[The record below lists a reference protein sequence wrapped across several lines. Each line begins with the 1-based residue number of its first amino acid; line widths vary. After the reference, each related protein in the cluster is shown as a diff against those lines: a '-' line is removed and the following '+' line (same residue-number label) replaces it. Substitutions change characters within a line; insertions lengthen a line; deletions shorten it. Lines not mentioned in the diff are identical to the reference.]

1 MKFVRTYFEIMDL
14 LESIINTEDADE
26 KDVVLATMAKSMIAS
41 RLISQNK
48 PFELR
53 KYAENIVIQT
63 DGKSYVFDEETMRAM
78 DQLLSVDQEEKQ
90 EEKQE
95 KKPIDTTQSQEHGT
109 QETTEEK
116 EDKPKENFDE
126 TKQDE
131 EVNIPQQVVSEH
143 PLSQDETN
151 EAESEVNNETFNPEE
166 TGYEPDM
173 PTFMSEDND
182 SFSSD
187 SSVNTPLL
195 SDGLNFPD
203 EPANYDDPSSSNTNE
218 TKDTPVQN
226 EEVLKNI
233 LLHPERMNITIK
245 QKDIMYAY
253 VKGNFTDE
261 NGEVLSR
268 VDMFVT
274 PLATSIR
281 KPEFI
286 VRYVIDRNADKQL
299 MADALGESPE
309 AVISDGKGNSLKVTC
324 SISEGILQPM
334 VEGINGSEFVIAAI
348 KDEGLHGKGHLEAF
362 DPATGISV
370 RMFPSG
376 KKNEANGH
384 AKFAYCV
391 FKHDQLVDIGYST
404 GEPILVNNNGEMLK
418 FACKWDETD
427 NPSENVAEV
436 EMFDYGRKQ

>member
-48 PFELR
+48 LFELR

-90 EEKQE
+90 EEK
-95 KKPIDTTQSQEHGT
+95 PVDTTQSQEHGM
-109 QETTEEK
+109 QEITEEK
-116 EDKPKENFDE
+116 EDKQEEASDE
-126 TKQDE
+126 SKQDE
-131 EVNIPQQVVSEH
+131 EVNIPQQAVSEH
-143 PLSQDETN
+143 PLTQDETN
-151 EAESEVNNETFNPEE
+151 EAENEVNDETFNPEE

-182 SFSSD
+182 PFSSD

-195 SDGLNFPD
+195 YDGLNFD
-203 EPANYDDPSSSNTNE
+203 EPTNYNDPSSSNTNE
-218 TKDTPVQN
+218 TKDTSVKN
-226 EEVLKNI
+226 EEVSKNV
-233 LLHPERMNITIK
+233 LLHPERMDIK
-245 QKDIMYAY
+245 IMQKDIMYAY

-261 NGEVLSR
+261 NGEPLSR
-268 VDMFVT
+268 VDMFIT
-274 PLATSIR
+274 PLATSIN

-309 AVISDGKGNSLKVTC
+309 AIIDDGKGNSLKVTC
-324 SISEGILQPM
+324 SISEGVLQPM

-348 KDEGLHGKGHLEAF
+348 KDEGLSGKGHLEAF

-427 NPSENVAEV
+427 NPSESVAEV

>member
-78 DQLLSVDQEEKQ
+78 DQLLSTDQEEKQ

-95 KKPIDTTQSQEHGT
+95 KKPVDTTQSREHGT

-116 EDKPKENFDE
+116 GDRQEEASDE
-126 TKQDE
+126 SKQSE
-131 EVNIPQQVVSEH
+131 EAEVQQRAVSEH

-151 EAESEVNNETFNPEE
+151 EAGDEVNNETFNPGE
-166 TGYEPDM
+166 TEYEPDM
-173 PTFMSEDND
+173 PTFISEDND
-182 SFSSD
+182 PFSSD

-195 SDGLNFPD
+195 SDGLNFGEPD
-203 EPANYDDPSSSNTNE
+203 EPDYDVPTSSNGNE

-226 EEVLKNI
+226 EEVLKNV
-233 LLHPERMNITIK
+233 LLHPERMEIRIK

-261 NGEVLSR
+261 NGEPLSR
-268 VDMFVT
+268 VDMFIT
-274 PLATSIR
+274 PLATSIN

-309 AVISDGKGNSLKVTC
+309 AIISDGKGNSLKVTC
-324 SISEGILQPM
+324 SISEEGVLQPM

-348 KDEGLHGKGHLEAF
+348 KDEGLHGKGHLETF
-362 DPATGISV
+362 DDVTQISV

-376 KKNEANGH
+376 KKNETNGY

-391 FKHDQLVDIGYST
+391 FKHNQLVDMGYST
-404 GEPILVNNNGEMLK
+404 SEPISVDNNGQTVK
-418 FACKWDETD
+418 IACKWDEKD
-427 NPSENVAEV
+427 NPSESIANVEV
-436 EMFDYGRKQ
+436 L

>member
-53 KYAENIVIQT
+53 KYAEDIVIQT

-90 EEKQE
+90 EEKSV
-95 KKPIDTTQSQEHGT
+95 DTTQSHEHST

-116 EDKPKENFDE
+116 EDRQEETSDE
-126 TKQDE
+126 SKQDE
-131 EVNIPQQVVSEH
+131 EVNIPQQAVSEH

-151 EAESEVNNETFNPEE
+151 EAGDEVNNETFNPGE
-166 TGYEPDM
+166 TEYEPDM
-173 PTFMSEDND
+173 PTFMPEDND
-182 SFSSD
+182 PFSSD

-195 SDGLNFPD
+195 SDGLNFGEPD
-203 EPANYDDPSSSNTNE
+203 EPYYDDPTSSNGNKTE
-218 TKDTPVQN
+218 DTSVKN
-226 EEVLKNI
+226 EEASKNI
-233 LLHPERMNITIK
+233 LLHPERMEIKIK

-261 NGEVLSR
+261 NGEPLSR
-268 VDMFVT
+268 VDMFIT
-274 PLATSIR
+274 PLATSIHT
-281 KPEFI
+281 PEFI

-324 SISEGILQPM
+324 SISEEGVLQPM

-348 KDEGLHGKGHLEAF
+348 KDEGLSGKGHLETY

>member
-1 MKFVRTYFEIMDL
+1 MKFVRTYFKIMDL

-90 EEKQE
+90 EEK
-95 KKPIDTTQSQEHGT
+95 PVDTTQNQEHGM
-109 QETTEEK
+109 QETKEEK
-116 EDKPKENFDE
+116 ENKQEEASDE
-126 TKQDE
+126 SKQGE
-131 EVNIPQQVVSEH
+131 EVNIPQQAVSEH

-151 EAESEVNNETFNPEE
+151 EAGDEVNNETFNPGE
-166 TGYEPDM
+166 TEYEPDM
-173 PTFMSEDND
+173 PTFMPEDND
-182 SFSSD
+182 PFSSD

-195 SDGLNFPD
+195 SDGLNFGEPD
-203 EPANYDDPSSSNTNE
+203 EPYYDDPTSSNGNKTE
-218 TKDTPVQN
+218 DTSVKN
-226 EEVLKNI
+226 EEASKNI
-233 LLHPERMNITIK
+233 LLHPERMEIKIK

-261 NGEVLSR
+261 NGEPLSR
-268 VDMFVT
+268 VDMFIT
-274 PLATSIR
+274 PLATSIHT
-281 KPEFI
+281 PEFI

-309 AVISDGKGNSLKVTC
+309 AIINDGKGNSLKVTC
-324 SISEGILQPM
+324 SISEEGVLQPM

-348 KDEGLHGKGHLEAF
+348 KDEGLHGKGHLETF
-362 DPATGISV
+362 DDVTQISV

-376 KKNEANGH
+376 KKNETNGY

-391 FKHDQLVDIGYST
+391 FKHNQLVDMGYST
-404 GEPILVNNNGEMLK
+404 SEPISVDNNGQTVK
-418 FACKWDETD
+418 IACKWDEKD
-427 NPSENVAEV
+427 NPSESIATVEV
-436 EMFDYGRKQ
+436 F

>member
-90 EEKQE
+90 EEK
-95 KKPIDTTQSQEHGT
+95 PVDTTQSHEHST
-109 QETTEEK
+109 QETAEEK
-116 EDKPKENFDE
+116 EDKQKEASDE
-126 TKQDE
+126 SKQDE

-151 EAESEVNNETFNPEE
+151 EVKNEVNSETFSHEE
-166 TGYEPDM
+166 IEYEPDM
-173 PTFMSEDND
+173 PTFTSEDND
-182 SFSSD
+182 PFSSD
-187 SSVNTPLL
+187 SSANELM
-195 SDGLNFPD
+195 SYGLNYD
-203 EPANYDDPSSSNTNE
+203 EPSYNDPASSNGNE
-218 TKDTPVQN
+218 AEDTSVKN
-226 EEVLKNI
+226 EEVSKNV
-233 LLHPERMNITIK
+233 LLHPERMEITIK

-261 NGEVLSR
+261 NGEPLSR
-268 VDMFVT
+268 VDMFIT
-274 PLATSIR
+274 PLATKRR

-309 AVISDGKGNSLKVTC
+309 AIISDGKGNSLKVTC
-324 SISEGILQPM
+324 SISEGVLQPM

-348 KDEGLHGKGHLEAF
+348 KDEGLSGKGHLETY

>member
-1 MKFVRTYFEIMDL
+1 MDL

-90 EEKQE
+90 DEKQE
-95 KKPIDTTQSQEHGT
+95 EKPVDTTQSQEHGM

-116 EDKPKENFDE
+116 EDKQKEASDE
-126 TKQDE
+126 SKQDE
-131 EVNIPQQVVSEH
+131 EVNIPQHAVSEH
-143 PLSQDETN
+143 PLIQDETN
-151 EAESEVNNETFNPEE
+151 EVKNEVNSEKFSHEE
-166 TGYEPDM
+166 MGYEPDM
-173 PTFMSEDND
+173 PTFTSEDND
-182 SFSSD
+182 PFSSD
-187 SSVNTPLL
+187 SSANELM
-195 SDGLNFPD
+195 SDGLNYD
-203 EPANYDDPSSSNTNE
+203 EPSYNDPASSSRNE
-218 TKDTPVQN
+218 AEDTPVQT
-226 EEVLKNI
+226 EEVPKNV
-233 LLHPERMNITIK
+233 LLHPERMDIK
-245 QKDIMYAY
+245 IMQKDIMYAY

-261 NGEVLSR
+261 NGEPLSR
-268 VDMFVT
+268 VDMFII
-274 PLATSIR
+274 PLATKRR

-324 SISEGILQPM
+324 SISEGVLQPM
-334 VEGINGSEFVIAAI
+334 VEGINDSEFVIAAI

-404 GEPILVNNNGEMLK
+404 GEPILVNNNGEILK

>member
-90 EEKQE
+90 EEK
-95 KKPIDTTQSQEHGT
+95 PVNTTQSQEHGM

-116 EDKPKENFDE
+116 EDKQKEASDE
-126 TKQDE
+126 SKQDE
-131 EVNIPQQVVSEH
+131 EVNIPQQAVSEH

-151 EAESEVNNETFNPEE
+151 EAENEENNETFNPGEAE
-166 TGYEPDM
+166 YEPDM
-173 PTFMSEDND
+173 PTFMPEDND
-182 SFSSD
+182 PFSSD

-195 SDGLNFPD
+195 SDGLNFD
-203 EPANYDDPSSSNTNE
+203 EPANYDDPSLNNTSE
-218 TKDTPVQN
+218 TKDTPVKN
-226 EEVLKNI
+226 EEVLKNV
-233 LLHPERMNITIK
+233 LLHPERMGITIK

-261 NGEVLSR
+261 NGEPLSR
-268 VDMFVT
+268 VDMFIT
-274 PLATSIR
+274 PLATSISN
-281 KPEFI
+281 PEFI

-309 AVISDGKGNSLKVTC
+309 AIISDGKGNFLKVTC
-324 SISEGILQPM
+324 SISEGVLQPM

>member
-78 DQLLSVDQEEKQ
+78 DQLLSTDQEEKQ
-90 EEKQE
+90 EEK
-95 KKPIDTTQSQEHGT
+95 PVDTTQSQEHGT

-116 EDKPKENFDE
+116 ENRQEESSDKS
-126 TKQDE
+126 KQDE
-131 EVNIPQQVVSEH
+131 EVNIPRQAVSEH
-143 PLSQDETN
+143 PLTQDETN
-151 EAESEVNNETFNPEE
+151 KTENEVNNETFSHEE
-166 TGYEPDM
+166 MGYEPDM
-173 PTFMSEDND
+173 PTFTSEDND
-182 SFSSD
+182 PFSSD
-187 SSVNTPLL
+187 SSANELM
-195 SDGLNFPD
+195 SDGLNYD
-203 EPANYDDPSSSNTNE
+203 EPSYNDPASSNGNE
-218 TKDTPVQN
+218 AEDTSVKN
-226 EEVLKNI
+226 EEVSKNV
-233 LLHPERMNITIK
+233 LLHPERMEITIK

-261 NGEVLSR
+261 NGEPLSR

-274 PLATSIR
+274 PLATKRR

-309 AVISDGKGNSLKVTC
+309 AIISDGKGNSLKVTC
-324 SISEGILQPM
+324 SISEEGVLQPM
-334 VEGINGSEFVIAAI
+334 VEGVDGSEFVIAAI
-348 KDEGLHGKGHLEAF
+348 KDEGLHGKGHLETF
-362 DPATGISV
+362 DDVTQISV
-370 RMFPSG
+370 HMFPSG
-376 KKNEANGH
+376 KKNETNGY

-391 FKHDQLVDIGYST
+391 FKHNQLVDMGYST
-404 GEPILVNNNGEMLK
+404 SEPISVDNNGQTVK
-418 FACKWDETD
+418 IACKWDEKD
-427 NPSENVAEV
+427 NPSESIATVEV
-436 EMFDYGRKQ
+436 F

>member
-1 MKFVRTYFEIMDL
+1 MDL

-90 EEKQE
+90 EEK
-95 KKPIDTTQSQEHGT
+95 PVDTTQSQEHGM
-109 QETTEEK
+109 QETTEGK
-116 EDKPKENFDE
+116 EDKQKESSDEPK
-126 TKQDE
+126 QSE
-131 EVNIPQQVVSEH
+131 EAEVPKRAVSEH
-143 PLSQDETN
+143 PLSQDEIN
-151 EAESEVNNETFNPEE
+151 EVKNEVNSETFSHEE
-166 TGYEPDM
+166 MGYEPDM
-173 PTFMSEDND
+173 PTFMTEDND
-182 SFSSD
+182 PFSSD

-195 SDGLNFPD
+195 SDGLNFG
-203 EPANYDDPSSSNTNE
+203 EPSYNDPASSSGNE
-218 TKDTPVQN
+218 AEDTPVQT
-226 EEVLKNI
+226 EEVPKNV
-233 LLHPERMNITIK
+233 LLHPERMEITIK

-261 NGEVLSR
+261 NGEPLSR
-268 VDMFVT
+268 VDMFIT
-274 PLATSIR
+274 PLATSIS

-324 SISEGILQPM
+324 SISEGVLHPM
-334 VEGINGSEFVIAAI
+334 VEGIDGSEFVIAAI

-376 KKNEANGH
+376 KKNETNGH

>member
-90 EEKQE
+90 EEK
-95 KKPIDTTQSQEHGT
+95 PANTTQSQEHGT
-109 QETTEEK
+109 QETMGEK
-116 EDKPKENFDE
+116 EDKPKETSDE
-126 TKQDE
+126 SKQDE
-131 EVNIPQQVVSEH
+131 EVNIPQQAVSER

-151 EAESEVNNETFNPEE
+151 EAENEENNEIFNPEE

-182 SFSSD
+182 PFSSD
-187 SSVNTPLL
+187 SSANELM
-195 SDGLNFPD
+195 SDGLNYD
-203 EPANYDDPSSSNTNE
+203 EPSYNDPASSNGNE
-218 TKDTPVQN
+218 AEDTSVKN
-226 EEVLKNI
+226 EEVSKNV
-233 LLHPERMNITIK
+233 LLHPERMEITIK

-261 NGEVLSR
+261 NGEPLSR
-268 VDMFVT
+268 VDMFIT
-274 PLATSIR
+274 PLATKRR

-299 MADALGESPE
+299 MAEALGESPE
-309 AVISDGKGNSLKVTC
+309 AIIDDGKGNSLKVTC
-324 SISEGILQPM
+324 SISEGVLQPM

>member
-90 EEKQE
+90 EEK
-95 KKPIDTTQSQEHGT
+95 PVDTTQSQEHGM

-116 EDKPKENFDE
+116 EDKQEEASDE
-126 TKQDE
+126 SKQDE
-131 EVNIPQQVVSEH
+131 EVNTPQQAVSEH
-143 PLSQDETN
+143 PLSQNDENNQDET
-151 EAESEVNNETFNPEE
+151 ETTSETFSAEE

-182 SFSSD
+182 PFSPD

-195 SDGLNFPD
+195 SDGLNYD
-203 EPANYDDPSSSNTNE
+203 EPTNYNDPSSSNTNE

-226 EEVLKNI
+226 EEVLKNV

-261 NGEVLSR
+261 NGEPLSR
-268 VDMFVT
+268 VDMFIT
-274 PLATSIR
+274 PLATSISN
-281 KPEFI
+281 PEFI

-299 MADALGESPE
+299 MTEALGGSPE
-309 AVISDGKGNSLKVTC
+309 AIISDGKGNFLKVTC
-324 SISEGILQPM
+324 SISEEGVLQPM

-391 FKHDQLVDIGYST
+391 FKDDQLVDIGYST
-404 GEPILVNNNGEMLK
+404 GEPISVNNNGEMLK

>member
-78 DQLLSVDQEEKQ
+78 DQLLSTDQEEKQ
-90 EEKQE
+90 EEK
-95 KKPIDTTQSQEHGT
+95 PVDTTQSQEHGT

-116 EDKPKENFDE
+116 ENRQEESSDKS
-126 TKQDE
+126 KQDE

-151 EAESEVNNETFNPEE
+151 EAENEVNNETFNPEE
-166 TGYEPDM
+166 TRYEPDM

-182 SFSSD
+182 PFSSD

-203 EPANYDDPSSSNTNE
+203 EPANYDDPSSSNTKE

-226 EEVLKNI
+226 EEVLKNV
-233 LLHPERMNITIK
+233 LLHPERMNIEIK

-261 NGEVLSR
+261 NGEPLSR
-268 VDMFVT
+268 VDMFIT
-274 PLATSIR
+274 PLATSISN
-281 KPEFI
+281 PEFI

-309 AVISDGKGNSLKVTC
+309 AIISDGKGNSLKVTC
-324 SISEGILQPM
+324 SISEEGVLQPM

-348 KDEGLHGKGHLEAF
+348 RDEGLSGKGHLETF
-362 DPATGISV
+362 DDVSQISV

-376 KKNEANGH
+376 KKNEANGY

-391 FKHDQLVDIGYST
+391 FKHNQLVDMGYST
-404 GEPILVNNNGEMLK
+404 SEPISVDNNGQMVK
-418 FACKWDETD
+418 IACRWDEKD
-427 NPSENVAEV
+427 NPSESIARVEV
-436 EMFDYGRKQ
+436 L

>member
-78 DQLLSVDQEEKQ
+78 DQLLSTDQEEKQ
-90 EEKQE
+90 EEK
-95 KKPIDTTQSQEHGT
+95 PVDTTQSQEHGM

-116 EDKPKENFDE
+116 EDKQEEASDE
-126 TKQDE
+126 SMQDE
-131 EVNIPQQVVSEH
+131 EVNIPQQAVSEH
-143 PLSQDETN
+143 PLTQDETN
-151 EAESEVNNETFNPEE
+151 EAEDEVNNETFNPGE
-166 TGYEPDM
+166 TEYEPDM
-173 PTFMSEDND
+173 PTFTSEDND
-182 SFSSD
+182 PFSSD
-187 SSVNTPLL
+187 SSANELM
-195 SDGLNFPD
+195 SDGLNYD
-203 EPANYDDPSSSNTNE
+203 EPSYNDPSSSNTNE

-226 EEVLKNI
+226 EEVLKNV
-233 LLHPERMNITIK
+233 LLHPERMNIKIK

-261 NGEVLSR
+261 NGEPLSR
-268 VDMFVT
+268 VDMFIT
-274 PLATSIR
+274 PLATSIN

-286 VRYVIDRNADKQL
+286 VRYIIDRNADKQL

-309 AVISDGKGNSLKVTC
+309 AIISDGKGNSLKVTC
-324 SISEGILQPM
+324 SISEEGVLQPM
-334 VEGINGSEFVIAAI
+334 VEGIDGSEFVIAAI

>member
-90 EEKQE
+90 E
-95 KKPIDTTQSQEHGT
+95 KKPVDTTQSQEHGM

-116 EDKPKENFDE
+116 EDKPKEVSDE
-126 TKQDE
+126 SKQDE
-131 EVNIPQQVVSEH
+131 EVNIPQQAVSEH

-151 EAESEVNNETFNPEE
+151 EAENEGNNETFNPEE

-173 PTFMSEDND
+173 PTFMPEDND
-182 SFSSD
+182 PFSSD

-195 SDGLNFPD
+195 SDGLNYD
-203 EPANYDDPSSSNTNE
+203 EPSYNDPASSSGNE
-218 TKDTPVQN
+218 AEDTPVQT
-226 EEVLKNI
+226 EEVSKNV
-233 LLHPERMNITIK
+233 LLHPERMDIKIK

-261 NGEVLSR
+261 NGEPLSR
-268 VDMFVT
+268 VDMFIT
-274 PLATSIR
+274 PLATSIN

-299 MADALGESPE
+299 MAEALGESPE
-309 AVISDGKGNSLKVTC
+309 AIIDDGKGNSLKITC
-324 SISEGILQPM
+324 SISEGVLQPM
-334 VEGINGSEFVIAAI
+334 VEGIDGSEFVIAAI

-427 NPSENVAEV
+427 SPSENVAEV

>member
-78 DQLLSVDQEEKQ
+78 DQLLSTDQEEKQ
-90 EEKQE
+90 EEK
-95 KKPIDTTQSQEHGT
+95 PVDTTQSQEHGT

-116 EDKPKENFDE
+116 EDRQEEASDE
-126 TKQDE
+126 SKQDE
-131 EVNIPQQVVSEH
+131 EVNIPQQAVSEH

-151 EAESEVNNETFNPEE
+151 EAENEENNETFNPGEAE
-166 TGYEPDM
+166 YEPDM
-173 PTFMSEDND
+173 PIFMPEDND
-182 SFSSD
+182 PFSSD

-195 SDGLNFPD
+195 SDGLNYD
-203 EPANYDDPSSSNTNE
+203 EPSYNDPASSNGNE
-218 TKDTPVQN
+218 AEDTSVQN
-226 EEVLKNI
+226 EEVLKNV
-233 LLHPERMNITIK
+233 LLHPERMDITIK

-261 NGEVLSR
+261 NGEPLSR
-268 VDMFVT
+268 VDMFIT
-274 PLATSIR
+274 PLATKRR

-299 MADALGESPE
+299 MAEALGESPE
-309 AVISDGKGNSLKVTC
+309 AIISDGKGNSLKVTC
-324 SISEGILQPM
+324 SISEGVLQPM
-334 VEGINGSEFVIAAI
+334 VEGINDSEFVITAI
-348 KDEGLHGKGHLEAF
+348 KDEGLSGKGHLETY

-404 GEPILVNNNGEMLK
+404 GEPISVNNNGEMLK

>member
-90 EEKQE
+90 EEK
-95 KKPIDTTQSQEHGT
+95 PVDTTQSQEHGM

-116 EDKPKENFDE
+116 EDRQGEASDE
-126 TKQDE
+126 SKQDE
-131 EVNIPQQVVSEH
+131 EVNIPQHAVSEH
-143 PLSQDETN
+143 PLSQNDENNQDET
-151 EAESEVNNETFNPEE
+151 ETTSETFSAEE

-182 SFSSD
+182 PFSPD

-195 SDGLNFPD
+195 SDGLNFD
-203 EPANYDDPSSSNTNE
+203 EPTNYNDPSSSNTNE
-218 TKDTPVQN
+218 IKDTPVQN
-226 EEVLKNI
+226 EEVLKNV
-233 LLHPERMNITIK
+233 LLHPERMDIKIK

-261 NGEVLSR
+261 NGEPLSR

-274 PLATSIR
+274 PLATKRR

-299 MADALGESPE
+299 MTEALGESPE
-309 AVISDGKGNSLKVTC
+309 AIINDGKGNSLKVTC
-324 SISEGILQPM
+324 SISEGVLQPM
-334 VEGINGSEFVIAAI
+334 VEGIDGSEFVIAAI
-348 KDEGLHGKGHLEAF
+348 KDEGLHGKGHLETY
-362 DPATGISV
+362 DDATGISV

-391 FKHDQLVDIGYST
+391 FKHEQLVDIGYST

-418 FACKWDETD
+418 FACKWNETD

>member
-90 EEKQE
+90 EEK
-95 KKPIDTTQSQEHGT
+95 PVDTTQSQEHGT
-109 QETTEEK
+109 QEAIEEK
-116 EDKPKENFDE
+116 EDRQEEASDE
-126 TKQDE
+126 SKQDE
-131 EVNIPQQVVSEH
+131 EVNIPQQAVSEH

-151 EAESEVNNETFNPEE
+151 EAENEVNSETFSHEE
-166 TGYEPDM
+166 MEYEPDM

-182 SFSSD
+182 PFSSD
-187 SSVNTPLL
+187 SSVNAPLL
-195 SDGLNFPD
+195 SDGLNFD
-203 EPANYDDPSSSNTNE
+203 EPSYNDPSSSNTNE
-218 TKDTPVQN
+218 TKDTPIQN
-226 EEVLKNI
+226 EEVLKNV
-233 LLHPERMNITIK
+233 LLHPERMDIKIK

-261 NGEVLSR
+261 NGEPLSR
-268 VDMFVT
+268 VDMFIT
-274 PLATSIR
+274 PLATSIS

-309 AVISDGKGNSLKVTC
+309 AIISDGKGNSLKVTC
-324 SISEGILQPM
+324 SISEGVLQPM

-362 DPATGISV
+362 DPATEISV

>member
-90 EEKQE
+90 EEK
-95 KKPIDTTQSQEHGT
+95 PVNTTQSQEHGM

-116 EDKPKENFDE
+116 EDKKKEASDE
-126 TKQDE
+126 SKQDE
-131 EVNIPQQVVSEH
+131 EVNIPQQAVSEH

-151 EAESEVNNETFNPEE
+151 EAENEKNNETFNPEE

-173 PTFMSEDND
+173 PTFMPEDND
-182 SFSSD
+182 PFSSD
-187 SSVNTPLL
+187 SSANALM
-195 SDGLNFPD
+195 SDGLNYD
-203 EPANYDDPSSSNTNE
+203 EPSYNDPASSSGNE
-218 TKDTPVQN
+218 AEDTPVQT
-226 EEVLKNI
+226 EEVPKNV
-233 LLHPERMNITIK
+233 LLHPERMEIKIK

-261 NGEVLSR
+261 NGEPLSR
-268 VDMFVT
+268 VDMFIT
-274 PLATSIR
+274 PLATSISN
-281 KPEFI
+281 PEFI

-309 AVISDGKGNSLKVTC
+309 AIISDGKGNSLKVTC
-324 SISEGILQPM
+324 SISEEGVLQPM
-334 VEGINGSEFVIAAI
+334 VEGIDGSEFVIVAI
-348 KDEGLHGKGHLEAF
+348 KDEGLSGKGHLETF
-362 DPATGISV
+362 DDVTQISV

-376 KKNEANGH
+376 KKNETNGY

-391 FKHDQLVDIGYST
+391 FKHNQLVDMGYST
-404 GEPILVNNNGEMLK
+404 SEPISVDNNGQTVK
-418 FACKWDETD
+418 FACKWDEKD
-427 NPSENVAEV
+427 NPSESVATVEV
-436 EMFDYGRKQ
+436 F

>member
-26 KDVVLATMAKSMIAS
+26 KDIVLATMAKSMIAS

-53 KYAENIVIQT
+53 KYAEDIRIET
-63 DGKSYVFDEETMRAM
+63 DGKSYVFNEELLRAM

-90 EEKQE
+90 EEK
-95 KKPIDTTQSQEHGT
+95 PVDTTQNQEHGT

-116 EDKPKENFDE
+116 EDKQEEASDE
-126 TKQDE
+126 SKQDE
-131 EVNIPQQVVSEH
+131 EVNTPQQAVSEH
-143 PLSQDETN
+143 PLTQDETN
-151 EAESEVNNETFNPEE
+151 EAGDEVNNETFNPGEAE
-166 TGYEPDM
+166 YEPDM
-173 PTFMSEDND
+173 PTFMPEDND
-182 SFSSD
+182 PFSSD

-195 SDGLNFPD
+195 SDGLNFGEPD
-203 EPANYDDPSSSNTNE
+203 EPYYDDPTSSNGNKTE
-218 TKDTPVQN
+218 DTSVKN
-226 EEVLKNI
+226 EEASKNI
-233 LLHPERMNITIK
+233 LLHPERMEIKIK

-261 NGEVLSR
+261 NGEPLSR
-268 VDMFVT
+268 VDMFIT
-274 PLATSIR
+274 PLATHISN
-281 KPEFI
+281 PEFI

-299 MADALGESPE
+299 MTDALGESPE
-309 AVISDGKGNSLKVTC
+309 AIIDDGKGNSLKVTC
-324 SISEGILQPM
+324 SISEGVLQPM
-334 VEGINGSEFVIAAI
+334 VEGIDGSEFAIAAI
-348 KDEGLHGKGHLEAF
+348 KDEGLHGKGHLETY
-362 DPATGISV
+362 DDATGISV

-418 FACKWDETD
+418 FTCKWDETD

>member
-26 KDVVLATMAKSMIAS
+26 KDVILATMAKSMIAS

-90 EEKQE
+90 EEN
-95 KKPIDTTQSQEHGT
+95 PANTTQSQEHDM

-116 EDKPKENFDE
+116 EDKQEEASDE
-126 TKQDE
+126 SKQDE
-131 EVNIPQQVVSEH
+131 EVNIPQQAVSEH
-143 PLSQDETN
+143 PLIQDETN
-151 EAESEVNNETFNPEE
+151 EVKNEVNSETFSHEE
-166 TGYEPDM
+166 IEYEPDM
-173 PTFMSEDND
+173 PTFTSEDND
-182 SFSSD
+182 PFSSD
-187 SSVNTPLL
+187 SSANELM
-195 SDGLNFPD
+195 SDGLNYD
-203 EPANYDDPSSSNTNE
+203 EPSYNDPASSSGNE
-218 TKDTPVQN
+218 AEDTPAQN
-226 EEVLKNI
+226 EEVLKNV
-233 LLHPERMNITIK
+233 LLHPERMDIKIK

-253 VKGNFTDE
+253 VKGNFTNE
-261 NGEVLSR
+261 NGEPLSR
-268 VDMFVT
+268 VDMFIT
-274 PLATSIR
+274 PLATSISN
-281 KPEFI
+281 PEFI

-299 MADALGESPE
+299 MTEALGESPE
-309 AVISDGKGNSLKVTC
+309 AIINDGKGNSLKVTC
-324 SISEGILQPM
+324 SISEGVLQPM

-348 KDEGLHGKGHLEAF
+348 KDEGLHGKGHLETY
-362 DPATGISV
+362 DDATGISV

>member
-78 DQLLSVDQEEKQ
+78 DQLLSTDQEEKQ
-90 EEKQE
+90 EEK
-95 KKPIDTTQSQEHGT
+95 PVDTTQSQEHGT

-116 EDKPKENFDE
+116 EDRQEEASDE
-126 TKQDE
+126 SKQDE
-131 EVNIPQQVVSEH
+131 EVNIPQQAVSEH

-151 EAESEVNNETFNPEE
+151 EAGDEVNNETFNPGE
-166 TGYEPDM
+166 TEYEPDM
-173 PTFMSEDND
+173 PTFMPEDND
-182 SFSSD
+182 PFSSD

-195 SDGLNFPD
+195 SDGLNFD
-203 EPANYDDPSSSNTNE
+203 EPTNYNDPSPSNTNE
-218 TKDTPVQN
+218 TKDTLVQT

-261 NGEVLSR
+261 NGEPLSR
-268 VDMFVT
+268 VDMFIT
-274 PLATSIR
+274 PLATKRR

-309 AVISDGKGNSLKVTC
+309 AIISDGKGNSLKVTC
-324 SISEGILQPM
+324 SISEGVLQPM
-334 VEGINGSEFVIAAI
+334 VEGINGSEFVIATI
-348 KDEGLHGKGHLEAF
+348 KDEGLSGKGHLEAF

-427 NPSENVAEV
+427 SPSENVAEV

>member
-90 EEKQE
+90 EEKQDE
-95 KKPIDTTQSQEHGT
+95 KPVNTTQSQEHGM

-116 EDKPKENFDE
+116 EDKQEEASDE
-126 TKQDE
+126 SKQDE
-131 EVNIPQQVVSEH
+131 EMNIPQQAVSEH
-143 PLSQDETN
+143 PLTQDETN
-151 EAESEVNNETFNPEE
+151 EVENEVNSETFSHEE
-166 TGYEPDM
+166 MGYEPDM
-173 PTFMSEDND
+173 PTFMPEDND
-182 SFSSD
+182 PFSSD
-187 SSVNTPLL
+187 NSVNTPLL

-226 EEVLKNI
+226 AEVSKNV
-233 LLHPERMNITIK
+233 LLHPEPMDAEIK

-261 NGEVLSR
+261 NGEPLSR

-274 PLATSIR
+274 PLATKIR
-281 KPEFI
+281 NPEFI
-286 VRYVIDRNADKQL
+286 VRYIIDRNADKQL
-299 MADALGESPE
+299 MVEALGESPE
-309 AVISDGKGNSLKVTC
+309 AIISDGKGNSLKVTC
-324 SISEGILQPM
+324 SISEEGVLQPM

-348 KDEGLHGKGHLEAF
+348 RDEGLSGKGHLETF
-362 DPATGISV
+362 DDVSQISV

-376 KKNEANGH
+376 KKNEANGY

-391 FKHDQLVDIGYST
+391 FKHNQLVDMGYST
-404 GEPILVNNNGEMLK
+404 SEPISVDNNGQMVK
-418 FACKWDETD
+418 IACRWDEKD
-427 NPSENVAEV
+427 NPSESIARVEV
-436 EMFDYGRKQ
+436 L

>member
-90 EEKQE
+90 EEK
-95 KKPIDTTQSQEHGT
+95 PVDTTQNDEHGT

-116 EDKPKENFDE
+116 EDRQEETSDE
-126 TKQDE
+126 PKQDE

-143 PLSQDETN
+143 PLTQDETN
-151 EAESEVNNETFNPEE
+151 EAENEVNNETFNPEE
-166 TGYEPDM
+166 TRYEPDM

-182 SFSSD
+182 PFSSD

-226 EEVLKNI
+226 EEVLKNV
-233 LLHPERMNITIK
+233 LLHPERMDIKIK

-261 NGEVLSR
+261 NGEPLSR

-274 PLATSIR
+274 PLATKRR

-286 VRYVIDRNADKQL
+286 VRYVIERNADKQL

-309 AVISDGKGNSLKVTC
+309 AIINDGKGNSLKVTC
-324 SISEGILQPM
+324 SISEGVLQPM
-334 VEGINGSEFVIAAI
+334 VEGIDGSEFVIAAI
-348 KDEGLHGKGHLEAF
+348 KDEGLHGKGHLEAY

-376 KKNEANGH
+376 KKNETNGH

>member
-90 EEKQE
+90 EEK
-95 KKPIDTTQSQEHGT
+95 PVNTTQSQEHGT

-116 EDKPKENFDE
+116 EDKQKEASDE
-126 TKQDE
+126 SKQDE
-131 EVNIPQQVVSEH
+131 EVNIPQQAVSEH
-143 PLSQDETN
+143 PLTQDETN
-151 EAESEVNNETFNPEE
+151 EAGDEVNNETFNPGE
-166 TGYEPDM
+166 TEYEPDM
-173 PTFMSEDND
+173 PTFTSEDND
-182 SFSSD
+182 PFSSD
-187 SSVNTPLL
+187 SSANELM
-195 SDGLNFPD
+195 SDGLNYD
-203 EPANYDDPSSSNTNE
+203 EPSYNDPASSNGNE
-218 TKDTPVQN
+218 AEDTSVQT
-226 EEVLKNI
+226 EEVPKNV
-233 LLHPERMNITIK
+233 LLHPERMDIKIK

-261 NGEVLSR
+261 NGEPLSR
-268 VDMFVT
+268 VDMFIT
-274 PLATSIR
+274 PLATKRR

-309 AVISDGKGNSLKVTC
+309 AIINDGKENSLKVTC
-324 SISEGILQPM
+324 SISEEGVLQPM
-334 VEGINGSEFVIAAI
+334 VEGINGSEFVIATI
-348 KDEGLHGKGHLEAF
+348 KDEGLSGKGHLEAF

-404 GEPILVNNNGEMLK
+404 GEPISVNNNGEMLK

>member
-78 DQLLSVDQEEKQ
+78 DQLLSVDQEEKR
-90 EEKQE
+90 EEKLV
-95 KKPIDTTQSQEHGT
+95 DTTQSQEHGM

-116 EDKPKENFDE
+116 EDKQEEASDE
-126 TKQDE
+126 SKQDE
-131 EVNIPQQVVSEH
+131 EMNIPQQVVSEH

-151 EAESEVNNETFNPEE
+151 EAESEVNNETFNPGE
-166 TGYEPDM
+166 TEYEPDM
-173 PTFMSEDND
+173 PTFMPEDND
-182 SFSSD
+182 PFSSD

-203 EPANYDDPSSSNTNE
+203 EPANYDDPSSSNGNE

-226 EEVLKNI
+226 EEVLKNV
-233 LLHPERMNITIK
+233 LLHPERMDIKIK

-261 NGEVLSR
+261 NGEPLSR

-274 PLATSIR
+274 PLATKRR

-309 AVISDGKGNSLKVTC
+309 AIISDGKGNSLKVTC
-324 SISEGILQPM
+324 SISEGVLQPM
-334 VEGINGSEFVIAAI
+334 VEGINGSEFVIATI

>member
-53 KYAENIVIQT
+53 KYAEDIVIQT

-90 EEKQE
+90 EEKSV
-95 KKPIDTTQSQEHGT
+95 DTTQSHEHST

-116 EDKPKENFDE
+116 EDRQEETSDE
-126 TKQDE
+126 SKQDE
-131 EVNIPQQVVSEH
+131 EVNIPQQAVSEH

-151 EAESEVNNETFNPEE
+151 EAGDEVNNETFNPGE
-166 TGYEPDM
+166 TEYEPDM
-173 PTFMSEDND
+173 PTFMPEDND
-182 SFSSD
+182 PFSSD

-195 SDGLNFPD
+195 SDGLNFGEPD
-203 EPANYDDPSSSNTNE
+203 EPYYDDPTSSNGNKTE
-218 TKDTPVQN
+218 DTAVKN
-226 EEVLKNI
+226 EEASKNI
-233 LLHPERMNITIK
+233 LLHPERMEIKIK

-261 NGEVLSR
+261 NGEPLSR
-268 VDMFVT
+268 VDMFIT
-274 PLATSIR
+274 PLATSIHT
-281 KPEFI
+281 PEFI

-324 SISEGILQPM
+324 SISEEGVLQPM

-348 KDEGLHGKGHLEAF
+348 KDEGLSGKGHLETY

>member
-90 EEKQE
+90 EEK
-95 KKPIDTTQSQEHGT
+95 PVDTTQSQEHDM

-116 EDKPKENFDE
+116 EDKQEEVSDE
-126 TKQDE
+126 SKQDE
-131 EVNIPQQVVSEH
+131 EVNIPQQAVSEH

-151 EAESEVNNETFNPEE
+151 EAGDEVNNETFNPRE
-166 TGYEPDM
+166 TEYEPDM

-182 SFSSD
+182 PFSSD

-195 SDGLNFPD
+195 SDGLNFGEPD
-203 EPANYDDPSSSNTNE
+203 EPDYDVPTSSNGNE

-226 EEVLKNI
+226 EEVPKNV
-233 LLHPERMNITIK
+233 LLHPERMDIKIK

-261 NGEVLSR
+261 NGEPLSR
-268 VDMFVT
+268 VDMFIT
-274 PLATSIR
+274 PLATSIN

-299 MADALGESPE
+299 MADALGEPPE
-309 AVISDGKGNSLKVTC
+309 AIISDGKGNSLKVTC
-324 SISEGILQPM
+324 SISEEGVLQPM

-348 KDEGLHGKGHLEAF
+348 KDEGLSGKGHLETY

>member
-78 DQLLSVDQEEKQ
+78 DQLLSTDQEEKQ
-90 EEKQE
+90 EEK
-95 KKPIDTTQSQEHGT
+95 PVDTTQSQEHGM

-116 EDKPKENFDE
+116 EDKQEEASDE
-126 TKQDE
+126 SKQDE

-151 EAESEVNNETFNPEE
+151 EAENEENNETFNPGEAE
-166 TGYEPDM
+166 YEPDM
-173 PTFMSEDND
+173 PTFIPEDND
-182 SFSSD
+182 PFSSD

-195 SDGLNFPD
+195 SDGLNFD
-203 EPANYDDPSSSNTNE
+203 EPTNYNDPSSSNTNE
-218 TKDTPVQN
+218 TKDTPAQN
-226 EEVLKNI
+226 EEVSKNV

-261 NGEVLSR
+261 NGEPLSR

-274 PLATSIR
+274 PLTTKRR

-309 AVISDGKGNSLKVTC
+309 AIINDGKGNSLRVSC
-324 SISEGILQPM
+324 SISEGVLQPM
-334 VEGINGSEFVIAAI
+334 VEGIDGSEFVIAAI

-427 NPSENVAEV
+427 SPSENVAEV

>member
-90 EEKQE
+90 EEK
-95 KKPIDTTQSQEHGT
+95 PVDTTQSHEHST

-116 EDKPKENFDE
+116 EDKQEEASDE
-126 TKQDE
+126 SKQDE
-131 EVNIPQQVVSEH
+131 EANIPRQAVSEH
-143 PLSQDETN
+143 PLTQDETN
-151 EAESEVNNETFNPEE
+151 ETENEVNNETFSHEE
-166 TGYEPDM
+166 MGYEPDM
-173 PTFMSEDND
+173 PTFTSEDND
-182 SFSSD
+182 PFSSD

-203 EPANYDDPSSSNTNE
+203 EPTNYNDPSSSNTNE

-233 LLHPERMNITIK
+233 LLHPERMNIIIK

-261 NGEVLSR
+261 NGEPLSR
-268 VDMFVT
+268 VDMFIT
-274 PLATSIR
+274 PLATSIS

-299 MADALGESPE
+299 MADALGESPG
-309 AVISDGKGNSLKVTC
+309 AIINDGKGNSLKVTC
-324 SISEGILQPM
+324 SISEGVLQPM
-334 VEGINGSEFVIAAI
+334 VEGIDGSEFVIAAI

>member
-90 EEKQE
+90 EG
-95 KKPIDTTQSQEHGT
+95 KPVDTTQNQEHGT

-116 EDKPKENFDE
+116 EDRQEEASDE
-126 TKQDE
+126 SKQDE
-131 EVNIPQQVVSEH
+131 EVNIPQQAVSEH

-151 EAESEVNNETFNPEE
+151 ETENEVNNETFNPEE
-166 TGYEPDM
+166 TEYEPDM
-173 PTFMSEDND
+173 PTFMPEDND
-182 SFSSD
+182 PFSSD
-187 SSVNTPLL
+187 SSANALM
-195 SDGLNFPD
+195 SDGLNYD
-203 EPANYDDPSSSNTNE
+203 EPSYNDPASSNGNE
-218 TKDTPVQN
+218 AEDTSVKN
-226 EEVLKNI
+226 EEVSKNI
-233 LLHPERMNITIK
+233 LLHPERMKITIK

-261 NGEVLSR
+261 NGEPLSR
-268 VDMFVT
+268 VDMFIT
-274 PLATSIR
+274 PLATSIN

-309 AVISDGKGNSLKVTC
+309 AIISDGKGNSLKVTC
-324 SISEGILQPM
+324 SISEEGVLQPM
-334 VEGINGSEFVIAAI
+334 VEGINGSEFVIVAI
-348 KDEGLHGKGHLEAF
+348 KDEGLHGKGHLETY

>member
-90 EEKQE
+90 EEK
-95 KKPIDTTQSQEHGT
+95 PVDTTQSQEHGT
-109 QETTEEK
+109 QEAIEEK
-116 EDKPKENFDE
+116 EDRQGEASDGS
-126 TKQDE
+126 KQDE
-131 EVNIPQQVVSEH
+131 EVNIPQYAVSEH
-143 PLSQDETN
+143 PLSQNDENNQDET
-151 EAESEVNNETFNPEE
+151 ETTSETFSAEE

-173 PTFMSEDND
+173 PIFTSEDND
-182 SFSSD
+182 PFSSD
-187 SSVNTPLL
+187 GSANALI
-195 SDGLNFPD
+195 SDGLNYD
-203 EPANYDDPSSSNTNE
+203 EPTNYDDPSSSNTNE
-218 TKDTPVQN
+218 TKDTPVQT

-233 LLHPERMNITIK
+233 LLHPERMDIKIK
-245 QKDIMYAY
+245 QKDVMYAY
-253 VKGNFTDE
+253 VKGNFTNE
-261 NGEVLSR
+261 NGEPLSR

-281 KPEFI
+281 NPEFI

-309 AVISDGKGNSLKVTC
+309 AIINDGKGNSLKVTC
-324 SISEGILQPM
+324 SISEEGVLQPM

-348 KDEGLHGKGHLEAF
+348 KDEGLHGKGHLETY
-362 DPATGISV
+362 DDATGISV

-418 FACKWDETD
+418 FACKWNETD

>member
-90 EEKQE
+90 EEK
-95 KKPIDTTQSQEHGT
+95 PVDTTQSQEHGT

-116 EDKPKENFDE
+116 EDKPKEASDE
-126 TKQDE
+126 SKQDE
-131 EVNIPQQVVSEH
+131 EVNIPQQTVSEH
-143 PLSQDETN
+143 PLIQDETN
-151 EAESEVNNETFNPEE
+151 EVKNEENSETFSHEE
-166 TGYEPDM
+166 MEYEPDM
-173 PTFMSEDND
+173 PTFTSEDND
-182 SFSSD
+182 PFSSD
-187 SSVNTPLL
+187 SSANELM
-195 SDGLNFPD
+195 SDGLNYD
-203 EPANYDDPSSSNTNE
+203 EPSYNDPASSSENE
-218 TKDTPVQN
+218 AEDTPVQN
-226 EEVLKNI
+226 EEVLKNV
-233 LLHPERMNITIK
+233 LLHPERMDIKIK

-261 NGEVLSR
+261 NGEPLSR
-268 VDMFVT
+268 VDMFIT
-274 PLATSIR
+274 PLATSIS

-309 AVISDGKGNSLKVTC
+309 AIISDGKGNSLKITC
-324 SISEGILQPM
+324 SISEGVLQPM

-348 KDEGLHGKGHLEAF
+348 KDEGLSGKGHLEAF

-418 FACKWDETD
+418 FACKWNETD

>member
-78 DQLLSVDQEEKQ
+78 DQLLSVDQEEK
-90 EEKQE
+90 
-95 KKPIDTTQSQEHGT
+95 PANTTQSQEHGT
-109 QETTEEK
+109 QETMGEK
-116 EDKPKENFDE
+116 EDKPKETSDE
-126 TKQDE
+126 SKQDE
-131 EVNIPQQVVSEH
+131 EVNIPQQAVSER

-151 EAESEVNNETFNPEE
+151 EAENEENNEIFNPEE

-182 SFSSD
+182 PFSSD
-187 SSVNTPLL
+187 SSANELM
-195 SDGLNFPD
+195 SDGLNYD
-203 EPANYDDPSSSNTNE
+203 EPSYNDPASSNGNE
-218 TKDTPVQN
+218 AEDTSVKN
-226 EEVLKNI
+226 EEVSKNV
-233 LLHPERMNITIK
+233 LLHPERMEITIK

-261 NGEVLSR
+261 NGEPLSR
-268 VDMFVT
+268 VDMFIT
-274 PLATSIR
+274 PLATKRR

-299 MADALGESPE
+299 MAEALGESPE
-309 AVISDGKGNSLKVTC
+309 AIIDDGKGNSLKVTC
-324 SISEGILQPM
+324 SISEGVLQPM

>member
-90 EEKQE
+90 EEK
-95 KKPIDTTQSQEHGT
+95 PANTTQSQEHST

-116 EDKPKENFDE
+116 EDRQEEVSDE
-126 TKQDE
+126 SKQDE
-131 EVNIPQQVVSEH
+131 EANIPRQAVSEH
-143 PLSQDETN
+143 PLTQDETN
-151 EAESEVNNETFNPEE
+151 EAENEVNNETFNPEE
-166 TGYEPDM
+166 TGYEPDI
-173 PTFMSEDND
+173 PTFMPEDND
-182 SFSSD
+182 PFSSD

-253 VKGNFTDE
+253 IKGNFTDE
-261 NGEVLSR
+261 NGEPLSR
-268 VDMFVT
+268 VDMFIT
-274 PLATSIR
+274 PLATSISN
-281 KPEFI
+281 PEFI

-309 AVISDGKGNSLKVTC
+309 AIISDGKGNSLKVTC
-324 SISEGILQPM
+324 SISEGVLQPM
-334 VEGINGSEFVIAAI
+334 VEGIDGSEFVIAAI
-348 KDEGLHGKGHLEAF
+348 KDEGLHGKGHLETY
-362 DPATGISV
+362 DDATGISV

-376 KKNEANGH
+376 KKNEANGY

-391 FKHDQLVDIGYST
+391 FENNQLVDIGYST
-404 GEPILVNNNGEMLK
+404 SEPISVNNNGEMVKL
-418 FACKWDETD
+418 ACKWDEKD
-427 NPSENVAEV
+427 NPSESIARVEV
-436 EMFDYGRKQ
+436 L

>member
-90 EEKQE
+90 EEK
-95 KKPIDTTQSQEHGT
+95 PVDTTQSHEHST

-116 EDKPKENFDE
+116 EDKQKEASDE
-126 TKQDE
+126 SKQDE
-131 EVNIPQQVVSEH
+131 EVNIPQQAVSEH

-151 EAESEVNNETFNPEE
+151 EAGDEVNNETFNPGEAE
-166 TGYEPDM
+166 YEPDM

-182 SFSSD
+182 PFSSD

-203 EPANYDDPSSSNTNE
+203 EPDYDVPTSSNGNE

-226 EEVLKNI
+226 EEVLKNV
-233 LLHPERMNITIK
+233 LLHPERMDIKIK

-261 NGEVLSR
+261 NGEPLSR
-268 VDMFVT
+268 VDMFIT
-274 PLATSIR
+274 PLATHIS

-299 MADALGESPE
+299 MTDALGESPE
-309 AVISDGKGNSLKVTC
+309 AIIDDGKGNSLKVTC
-324 SISEGILQPM
+324 SISEGVLQPM

-348 KDEGLHGKGHLEAF
+348 KDEGLSGKGHLEAF

-376 KKNEANGH
+376 KKNEVNGH

-404 GEPILVNNNGEMLK
+404 GEPISVNNNGEMLK

>member
-53 KYAENIVIQT
+53 KYAKDIRIET
-63 DGKSYVFDEETMRAM
+63 DGKSYVFDEELLRAM
-78 DQLLSVDQEEKQ
+78 DQLLSVDQ

-95 KKPIDTTQSQEHGT
+95 KKPIDTTQSQEHGM

-116 EDKPKENFDE
+116 EDRQEEASDE
-126 TKQDE
+126 SKQDE
-131 EVNIPQQVVSEH
+131 EVNIPQQAVSEH

-151 EAESEVNNETFNPEE
+151 EAENEESNETFNPGEAE
-166 TGYEPDM
+166 YEPDM
-173 PTFMSEDND
+173 PTFTSEDND
-182 SFSSD
+182 PFSSD
-187 SSVNTPLL
+187 SSANELM
-195 SDGLNFPD
+195 SDGLNYD
-203 EPANYDDPSSSNTNE
+203 EPSYNDPASSNGNE
-218 TKDTPVQN
+218 AEDTSVKN
-226 EEVLKNI
+226 EEVSKNV
-233 LLHPERMNITIK
+233 LLHPERMEITIK

-261 NGEVLSR
+261 NGEPLSR
-268 VDMFVT
+268 VDMFIT
-274 PLATSIR
+274 PLATSISN
-281 KPEFI
+281 PEFI

-309 AVISDGKGNSLKVTC
+309 AIISDGKGNSLKVTC
-324 SISEGILQPM
+324 SISEEGVLQPM
-334 VEGINGSEFVIAAI
+334 VEGIDGSEFVIAAI
-348 KDEGLHGKGHLEAF
+348 KDEGLHGKGHLETY

-404 GEPILVNNNGEMLK
+404 GEPISVNNNGEMLK

-427 NPSENVAEV
+427 NPSENIAEV

>member
-90 EEKQE
+90 EEK
-95 KKPIDTTQSQEHGT
+95 PVDTTQSQEHGM

-116 EDKPKENFDE
+116 EDKQKEASDE
-126 TKQDE
+126 SKQDE
-131 EVNIPQQVVSEH
+131 EVNIPQQAVSEH

-151 EAESEVNNETFNPEE
+151 EAGDEVNNETFNPGEAE
-166 TGYEPDM
+166 YEPDM

-182 SFSSD
+182 PFSSD

-261 NGEVLSR
+261 NGEPLSR
-268 VDMFVT
+268 VDMFIT
-274 PLATSIR
+274 PLATKRR

-309 AVISDGKGNSLKVTC
+309 AIIDDGKGNSLKVTC
-324 SISEGILQPM
+324 SISEEGVLQPM

-348 KDEGLHGKGHLEAF
+348 RDEGLSGKGHLETF
-362 DPATGISV
+362 DDVSQISV
-370 RMFPSG
+370 SMFP
-376 KKNEANGH
+376 
-384 AKFAYCV
+384 
-391 FKHDQLVDIGYST
+391 I
-404 GEPILVNNNGEMLK
+404 
-418 FACKWDETD
+418 
-427 NPSENVAEV
+427 
-436 EMFDYGRKQ
+436 